1 MNFFT
6 KSANQGNHRAQ
17 VNIGLMY
24 AKGLGV
30 NKDIDKAKVWFKKA
44 ASQGNKT
51 AKTILKEK
59 FNE

>member
-1 MNFFT
+1 
-6 KSANQGNHRAQ
+6 
-17 VNIGLMY
+17 MY